1 VSVLAIEEE
10 RVNSVEDGKTNQRGA
25 KKFHLSLPVRGRKAI
40 GTRQLYR
47 NKIPIPSKYSVHS
60 LQNCRRVGT
69 STGPATAGVR
79 NKEKTRQ
86 ARSPLAGLQSEDA
99 PVGQTVSRTG
109 ALAAGV
115 THRTANAHMLS
126 TGLRANALP
135 KERAA
140 SRHNCPR

>member
-1 VSVLAIEEE
+1 MSVLAIEEE

-60 LQNCRRVGT
+60 LQNCCRVGT

-79 NKEKTRQ
+79 DKEKTRQ
-86 ARSPLAGLQSEDA
+86 ARSPLAGLQPEDA

-109 ALAAGV
+109 VLAAGV
-115 THRTANAHMLS
+115 THRTVNAHMLLA
-126 TGLRANALP
+126 GLRANAP
-135 KERAA
+135 PDERAA
-140 SRHNCPR
+140 LRHNCPR